1 MAHRIEIHPKAAKEF
16 KKAGRQI
23 VDQALDK
30 LQERLNNPRVQ
41 ADDALHNMKD
51 CYKIKLR
58 SVGYRLVYQV
68 QDDRVV
74 ILILALGRRDKS
86 KVYEDAKKRLG

>member
-30 LQERLNNPRVQ
+30 LQERLDNPRVQ
-41 ADDALHNMKD
+41 ADALSNMKD

-86 KVYEDAKKRLG
+86 KVHEDAKKRLG

>member
-1 MAHRIEIHPKAAKEF
+1 MAHRIDIHPKAAKEF
-16 KKAGRQI
+16 KKVGRQI

-30 LQERLNNPRVQ
+30 LQERLDNPRVQ
-41 ADDALHNMKD
+41 ADALHNMKD

-74 ILILALGRRDKS
+74 ILILALGKRDKS
-86 KVYEDAKKRLG
+86 KVCEDAKKRLG